1 MMKPLTEIWEI
12 WRVAP
17 RIRAGELSPTE
28 LVAACFEQIDRYESQ
43 LQAWVLVDRQAAMAT
58 AERRAAEAAEGRC
71 RGPLHGVPVG
81 IKDIVDVAGMP
92 TRAGSTLTDAAAA
105 TVDAPV
111 VARLRAAGA
120 IVLGKTVTTEFAGY
134 DPAGTRNP
142 WGLDRSPGGSSSGSA
157 AAVAAGMCLAAI
169 GSQTGGSLTRPAS
182 YCGVAS
188 CKPTFGR
195 VDTTGVVPVSRHLDH
210 LGPIARRTA
219 DLAYMLDAMVP
230 DGGVIEAFVSALR
243 SRQPP
248 RLGVLEEEFVDRAA
262 APVALAIQDSLRVLE
277 EAGGSL
283 SVRSVPSGF
292 DDVHAMHWRI
302 MAVDVAT
309 FHRGRYL
316 DRCSGYGRSFGSL
329 IEDGL
334 GTSEVAYQEALAHQ
348 QRFRTAALKALADV
362 DALVTPAT
370 PTAAPLWQAGTG
382 DPRFNIPWSYA
393 GLPTVSLPSG
403 LTPDGLPIALQLVG
417 RPQDEPRLLA
427 IAAWCERQL
436 GGVFVPPLLAEA
448 AEETRHRPF
457 RGKIG

>member
-17 RIRAGELSPTE
+17 RIRGGELSPTE

-58 AERRAAEAAEGRC
+58 AERRAVEAARGHY

-142 WGLDRSPGGSSSGSA
+142 WDLDRSPGGSSSGSA

-230 DGGVIEAFVSALR
+230 DGGVVEAFVSGLR
-243 SRQPP
+243 GRRPP

-262 APVALAIQDSLRVLE
+262 PPVTLAIQDSLRLLE

-283 SVRSVPSGF
+283 SVRSVPAGF

-316 DRCSGYGRSFGSL
+316 DRRSGYGRSLRAL

-348 QRFRTAALKALADV
+348 QRFRTAALEALAEV

-417 RPQDEPRLLA
+417 RPRDEPRLLS

-436 GGVFVPPLLAEA
+436 GGVFVPPLLSGTAGSAPEQ
-448 AEETRHRPF
+448 TVW
-457 RGKIG
+457 

>member
-17 RIRAGELSPTE
+17 RIRGGELSPTE

-58 AERRAAEAAEGRC
+58 AERRAVEAARGHY

-142 WGLDRSPGGSSSGSA
+142 WDLDRSPGGSSSGSA

-230 DGGVIEAFVSALR
+230 DGGVVEAFVSGLR
-243 SRQPP
+243 SRRPP

-262 APVALAIQDSLRVLE
+262 PPVALAIQDSLRLLE

-283 SVRSVPSGF
+283 SVRSVPAGF

-316 DRCSGYGRSFGSL
+316 DRRSGYGRSLRAL

-348 QRFRTAALKALADV
+348 QRFRTAALEALAEV

-417 RPQDEPRLLA
+417 RPRDEPRLLA

-436 GGVFVPPLLAEA
+436 GGAFVPPLLSGTAGSAPEQ
-448 AEETRHRPF
+448 TVW
-457 RGKIG
+457 

>member
-58 AERRAAEAAEGRC
+58 AERRAAEAAGGHY

-142 WGLDRSPGGSSSGSA
+142 WDLDRSPGGSSSGSA

-230 DGGVIEAFVSALR
+230 DGGVVEAFVSGLR
-243 SRQPP
+243 SRRPP

-262 APVALAIQDSLRVLE
+262 PPVALAIQDSLRLLE
-277 EAGGSL
+277 EAGASL
-283 SVRSVPSGF
+283 SVRSVPPGY

-302 MAVDVAT
+302 MSVDVAT

-316 DRCSGYGRSFGSL
+316 DRRSGYGRSLRTL

-348 QRFRTAALKALADV
+348 QRFRTAALEAFAEV

-417 RPQDEPRLLA
+417 RPQDEPRLLG

-448 AEETRHRPF
+448 AGPAPEQTA
-457 RGKIG
+457 